1 MPKVLAD
8 LRLYKGQ
15 LDDAIAALDKL
26 ALERGERPGGK
37 KRGRPPKAS
46 IPTAEPAV
54 AVKRRK
60 RKPVKS
66 SSSA

>member
-26 ALERGERPGGK
+26 ALERGERPGGG

-46 IPTAEPAV
+46 DTAAEPV
-54 AVKRRK
+54 TVKRRK
-60 RKPVKS
+60 RKGAKS

>member
-37 KRGRPPKAS
+37 RRGRPPKAS
-46 IPTAEPAV
+46 TPAAEPV